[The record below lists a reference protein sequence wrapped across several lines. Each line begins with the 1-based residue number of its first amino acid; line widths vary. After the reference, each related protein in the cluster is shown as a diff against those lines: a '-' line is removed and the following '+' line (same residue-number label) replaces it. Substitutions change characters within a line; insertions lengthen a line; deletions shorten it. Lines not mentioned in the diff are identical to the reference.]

1 MRIHAS
7 QQTKDWLDQVID
19 YAIINKIP
27 YDSNYQIKVFTN
39 PKEMKKEIRKKNE
52 NLDNCISRMVSAFDW
67 KYSDG
72 KELPKDKYW
81 MVFEGDWQMP
91 WNYEINKRDKYEKK
105 YPVKYKNLSWA
116 EKDYTINEIGSTYTV
131 QGFDLNYVGV
141 EIGPSVK
148 YRNGKIIHDH
158 TGSANKKAIQKRN
171 STETYADE
179 LLRNA
184 FNVLMTRG
192 VHGLYSHV
200 VDPDL

>member
-91 WNYEINKRDKYEKK
+91 WNYEINKRDKYEK
-105 YPVKYKNLSWA
+105 NILL
-116 EKDYTINEIGSTYTV
+116 
-131 QGFDLNYVGV
+131 LNIRIYL
-141 EIGPSVK
+141 GPK
-148 YRNGKIIHDH
+148 KIIQL
-158 TGSANKKAIQKRN
+158 TKLVQLILSK
-171 STETYADE
+171 
-179 LLRNA
+179 
-184 FNVLMTRG
+184 VLI
-192 VHGLYSHV
+192 
-200 VDPDL
+200 